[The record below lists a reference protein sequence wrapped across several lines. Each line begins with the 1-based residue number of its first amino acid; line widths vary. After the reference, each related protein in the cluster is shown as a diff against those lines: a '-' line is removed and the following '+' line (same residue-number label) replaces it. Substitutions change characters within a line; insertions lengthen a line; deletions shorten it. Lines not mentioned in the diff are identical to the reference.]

1 MWYYYILC
9 CVCSTDHDLRPLPTK
24 SGLEMDAS
32 HGERNIDSKTG
43 SASPNTESLDYVNG
57 NFQAAADG
65 EEGDNEEKT
74 DLTNL

>member
-1 MWYYYILC
+1 
-9 CVCSTDHDLRPLPTK
+9 
-24 SGLEMDAS
+24 MDAS

-65 EEGDNEEKT
+65 EESDNEEKT